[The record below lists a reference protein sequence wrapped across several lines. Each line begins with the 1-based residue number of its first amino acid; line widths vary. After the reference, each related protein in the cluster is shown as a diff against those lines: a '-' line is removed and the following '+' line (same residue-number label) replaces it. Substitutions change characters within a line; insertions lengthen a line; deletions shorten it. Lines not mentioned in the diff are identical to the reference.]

1 MKHDTSSR
9 QTKVFHS
16 ISTATV
22 CGFLYAIAL
31 GWLPISTYATVRN
44 WTGNSSGYWS
54 NPNNWDPVGF
64 PQVGDFLQFGYVSDS
79 NRSMVNDLADLTVI
93 SLDFQINDYD
103 LAGNSITLT
112 ANVLPLN
119 VGGGIQGTLGYSYA
133 SHSTTINC
141 PLIFANGGVVLV
153 GGDVG
158 AFTSDTDNLYLN
170 GPMTLGGDFV
180 SFEAFTDYFA
190 SGGFGH
196 IYISGSISGPSNTV
210 MNLYVAGGSDSS
222 VEFIGP
228 QVNTFNGPVNL
239 GTDSNSQIVF
249 NKSSGLVVN
258 NRLTVHYGMTA
269 RLQLAGQNQ
278 IASDATILIDVG
290 GQLLLSGNNAS
301 IGSLV
306 LSNSSAD
313 AVGSTLDTGSVLL
326 GLNGGIIASVDNDHV
341 HPTIKGRLNLVGF
354 GQFDISGGPEPGLE
368 IQAAVGGNGF
378 QKVGPGSLRLSGNN
392 NYSGDVEVIAG
403 AIEAFT
409 STAFGQAGPNYGVHL
424 EGGNVTLQGVAI
436 GAEPLFVNS
445 AVSVLNAINQCS
457 WAGPVTL
464 NTSLNVVPVDATFSN
479 RTMDFSGPINGSGGL
494 NLLPA
499 IFGVGGVR
507 LIGPMGNLFTGPTVV
522 GCSLLQLG
530 KPSGVNAYAGPLV
543 VGNPG
548 GSAICETRWLSS
560 YQNVGATATLY
571 ANGIINI
578 NNHTEDFGPITFNGG
593 EIDTGTGTFNI
604 YAPLTVNPSPSG
616 AVINGYLGLPP
627 GDNRVII
634 VGDGASDCDLL
645 VNAVVFGSP
654 GTYFVK
660 QGAGTM
666 CLANTNTFNTA
677 TLLEEGIIDINNSS
691 GLGTWAGLVIFDG
704 ATLRLSGSGSG
715 GGFEGIGA
723 GVGGTH
729 GAIEVPPNASWTLGV
744 GMLLDGPTT
753 FNVGLGGALTLNAA
767 ISSSGPNCSVIKTG
781 SGDLRFTGGTANS
794 YSGDTIV
801 SAGQCYLAKGANV
814 LSVPGNLTI
823 GPGSAG
829 PVLVRLFQ
837 PGGIGGST
845 VTVNANS
852 LFDLNG
858 YSMSLAQLNLR
869 DGGNVQTVG
878 GTLSFP
884 SGGSVNVGSQSLFG
898 SHAASTISGFLGL
911 PISGTV
917 TVNVSPAAPTPP
929 LLFGPELEVT
939 AAIGGA
945 FNHGGAGTLVKEG
958 LGQMRLSGNST
969 FPGDVS
975 INAGAVIAAHANAL
989 GTTFRGT
996 TVYNGAQLV
1005 LEGGINIAGEY
1016 IGLDSTN
1023 AMALESRN
1031 GINTLGGLLYLNRNS
1046 RMGPSSLADGL
1057 MANGQIDG
1065 PGALTKVGLGT
1076 LTLGGSVNNTFAGE
1090 TFVNQGTLLLNKPNG
1105 VTAVPGALE
1114 VGAVDDSTA
1123 ATVGNLGSYQI
1134 VGNIYVHSRGIYDIN
1149 GQQENTD
1156 ALVMY
1161 GSGVVRTG
1169 AGYLSLKTGA
1179 PISVYPGSNTTA
1191 TINGNLFLD
1200 PGNHLITVAS
1210 GATAPGV
1217 QDLLIN
1223 AAISQTSTA
1232 ASIQKEGPGRMR
1244 LVANNTYTGATTV
1257 NGGTLQIDGS
1267 QSQSAVTVSN
1277 ATLQGSG
1284 TVGPVSFAGTS
1295 GIIAPGASPGILTCG
1310 NFNAGA
1316 LGSGTLQ
1323 IEINGTTPGS
1333 GYDQINA
1340 QGTVTLTGIKLS
1352 PTLGFA
1358 SSANDQFTIIQNDGS
1373 DAVVGTFTGL
1383 PQGTNLYIGG
1393 ERFQIT
1399 YTGGTG
1405 NDVVLTRLVT
1415 PPKPILTIE
1424 RVPPASVRLLWT
1436 TNDPAYLLQFNT
1448 NLASSNWVPAGP
1460 APVILGTNYVVTNAI
1475 VGATRFYRLI
1485 K

>member
-1 MKHDTSSR
+1 MK
-9 QTKVFHS
+9 
-16 ISTATV
+16 ISLAR
-22 CGFLYAIAL
+22 F
-31 GWLPISTYATVRN
+31 R
-44 WTGNSSGYWS
+44 S
-54 NPNNWDPVGF
+54 NPHLILAMAGLLLCVTPARAIIRTYIGGSGNWSTDTNWSPPGVPQNGDDLVFNNSP
-64 PQVGDFLQFGYVSDS
+64 SS
-79 NRSMVNDLADLTVI
+79 NMTNNIPGLSVRTLEFHHSGAVWGANNLTVTVGINAFSADADPLAMNFPTLVLGADI
-93 SLDFQINDYD
+93 SIDANDGTGWGYTLNCFTRLNGHTLTCYAANSGSCDFQ
-103 LAGNSITLT
+103 S
-112 ANVLPLN
+112 P
-119 VGGGIQGTLGYSYA
+119 IQGPGQ
-133 SHSTTINC
+133 
-141 PLIFANGGVVLV
+141 VV
-153 GGDVG
+153 
-158 AFTSDTDNLYLN
+158 
-170 GPMTLGGDFV
+170 
-180 SFEAFTDYFA
+180 FA
-190 SGGFGH
+190 SGTNYMLAYNGTTSVPIRVAAG
-196 IYISGSISGPSNTV
+196 YLGLAGSGATAAVSGSLEIDAGATV
-210 MNLYVAGGSDSS
+210 FLTGDSA
-222 VEFIGP
+222 IA
-228 QVNTFNGPVNL
+228 
-239 GTDSNSQIVF
+239 
-249 NKSSGLVVN
+249 N
-258 NRLTVHYGMTA
+258 NDTV
-269 RLQLAGQNQ
+269 
-278 IASDATILIDVG
+278 TILGG
-290 GQLLLSGNNAS
+290 GQLLFDGYSDT

-306 LSNSSAD
+306 LSNYSGDTLACTVD
-313 AVGSTLDTGSVLL
+313 ATGAGLL
-326 GLNGGIIASVDNDHV
+326 GLNGSITSWNDSGSIV
-341 HPTIKGRLNLVGF
+341 PVIKGRLTLNGFSPIFTGGSAYAGLDLPAALGGGGGFFKAGNSALLLHGPSTFSGGVEVDQGILDVNHVNALGATSGGVLLNGGSLTLHTSISGETLTAGGGQQLTPETSGSLLTILGTSTLTWSGPVVLNTNLVVIG
-354 GQFDISGGPEPGLE
+354 GDIT
-368 IQAAVGGNGF
+368 
-378 QKVGPGSLRLSGNN
+378 
-392 NYSGDVEVIAG
+392 
-403 AIEAFT
+403 FT
-409 STAFGQAGPNYGVHL
+409 
-424 EGGNVTLQGVAI
+424 
-436 GAEPLFVNS
+436 
-445 AVSVLNAINQCS
+445 
-457 WAGPVTL
+457 
-464 NTSLNVVPVDATFSN
+464 
-479 RTMDFSGPINGSGGL
+479 GPISGSGGIDFRNGTAILGGSMENSYTGTTLVRCALLGL
-494 NLLPA
+494 N
-499 IFGVGGVR
+499 
-507 LIGPMGNLFTGPTVV
+507 
-522 GCSLLQLG
+522 
-530 KPSGVNAYAGPLV
+530 KPSGTKAYSGPLV
-543 VGNPG
+543 VGG
-548 GSAICETRWLSS
+548 GAGGPYEARWLSS

-616 AVINGYLGLPP
+616 TVINGYLGLPP

-715 GGFEGIGA
+715 GGFEAIGA

-753 FNVGLGGALTLNAA
+753 FNVGVGGALTLNAA
-767 ISSSGPNCSVIKTG
+767 ISSSGPGCSVIKTG